1 MHIMSSLV
9 GALSGS
15 PILTLFVVIGLGFLL
30 GQVSVFGF
38 QFGIAGVLFVGLAVG
53 SLSPLV
59 TLPEIVPSLGLVL
72 FVYALGVSSGRAFF
86 DAFRRDGYR
95 DTALAT
101 GVLIAA
107 ALVTFALGRVLG
119 LPAPAMSGLYCG
131 ALTNT
136 PALAAVQERVRERAV
151 AAGVAPEDVK
161 ALANMPVLAYS
172 VAYPVGV
179 MGALLCL
186 QLARRRWSRTL
197 EPPRAVLEPGV
208 CEFVV
213 RNPGVMG
220 HTIGEIMDL
229 SPDAAFVI
237 SRVRKE
243 GRVDIARTDTLL
255 AEGDVIA
262 VVGDEQA
269 LRRAASIF
277 GAASTSHIAMDRSEL
292 DYRRVF
298 VSSREVVG
306 KPIRELELADRLS
319 AVITRLRRG
328 DIDVVPDAETRLEYG
343 DRVRVLTHRTNF
355 AAVAKFFGDS
365 VRGAAEMNVGSLAIG
380 MVLGVI
386 VGMLP
391 IPIGGGAT
399 VRLGLAGGTLL
410 VALVLGRLERTR
422 GISWAMPLPA
432 NLTLRQIGLLLF
444 LAGVGTRAGY
454 SFLETLRHDGPSLLL
469 AAAVVTCV
477 ATLATLVIGRHLF
490 GIRFDALLGL
500 ASGVQTQPAC
510 LAYAEAV
517 TGSDVPSVTYAAVYP
532 TAMLV
537 KILVAQFLLT

>member
-197 EPPRAVLEPGV
+197 EPPREVLEPGV
-208 CEFVV
+208 CEF
-213 RNPGVMG
+213 P
-220 HTIGEIMDL
+220 T
-229 SPDAAFVI
+229 
-237 SRVRKE
+237 
-243 GRVDIARTDTLL
+243 
-255 AEGDVIA
+255 
-262 VVGDEQA
+262 
-269 LRRAASIF
+269 RRS
-277 GAASTSHIAMDRSEL
+277 
-292 DYRRVF
+292 
-298 VSSREVVG
+298 
-306 KPIRELELADRLS
+306 
-319 AVITRLRRG
+319 
-328 DIDVVPDAETRLEYG
+328 
-343 DRVRVLTHRTNF
+343 
-355 AAVAKFFGDS
+355 
-365 VRGAAEMNVGSLAIG
+365 
-380 MVLGVI
+380 
-386 VGMLP
+386 
-391 IPIGGGAT
+391 
-399 VRLGLAGGTLL
+399 
-410 VALVLGRLERTR
+410 
-422 GISWAMPLPA
+422 
-432 NLTLRQIGLLLF
+432 
-444 LAGVGTRAGY
+444 
-454 SFLETLRHDGPSLLL
+454 
-469 AAAVVTCV
+469 
-477 ATLATLVIGRHLF
+477 
-490 GIRFDALLGL
+490 
-500 ASGVQTQPAC
+500 
-510 LAYAEAV
+510 
-517 TGSDVPSVTYAAVYP
+517 
-532 TAMLV
+532 
-537 KILVAQFLLT
+537 